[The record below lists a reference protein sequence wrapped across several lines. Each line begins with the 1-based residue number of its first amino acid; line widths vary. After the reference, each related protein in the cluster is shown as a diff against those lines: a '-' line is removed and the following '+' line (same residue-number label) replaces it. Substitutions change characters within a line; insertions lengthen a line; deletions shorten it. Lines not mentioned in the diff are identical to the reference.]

1 MKYYIYFD
9 RYRHPRKAVSEKEL
23 AEDYGDNPQEF
34 LRAMCNLS
42 PDAEIEHSIGHVG
55 VMRFSDE
62 EELRDF
68 FEKTGEEISGF
79 YECEGESR
87 PYNF

>member
-9 RYRHPRKAVSEKEL
+9 RYRRPRNAVSESEL
-23 AEDYGDNPQEF
+23 ARNYENSSENF
-34 LRAMCNLS
+34 LRTMCDMS
-42 PDAEIEHSIGHVG
+42 RDSEIEHAVGHVG
-55 VMRFSDE
+55 VMRFSSEKELKEYLENTGDE
-62 EELRDF
+62 I
-68 FEKTGEEISGF
+68 TGF

>member
-1 MKYYIYFD
+1 MKYYVYYD
-9 RYRHPRKAVSEKEL
+9 RYRHPRKAVTEKEL
-23 AEDYGDNPQEF
+23 AEDYNNSPDEF

-42 PDAEIEHSIGHVG
+42 PDKDAENAIGHVG
-55 VMRFSDE
+55 IMRFSGE
-62 EELRDF
+62 KELKDY
-68 FEKTGEEISGF
+68 FESTGEEIVGF

>member
-9 RYRHPRKAVSEKEL
+9 RYRHPRKAVSEREL
-23 AEDYGDNPQEF
+23 ALDYENSPEKF
-34 LRAMCNLS
+34 LRAMCSLS
-42 PDAEIEHSIGHVG
+42 TGAEIEHSIGHVG
-55 VMRFSDE
+55 VMRFSGEKELEEYLEMTGDE
-62 EELRDF
+62 
-68 FEKTGEEISGF
+68 IAGF